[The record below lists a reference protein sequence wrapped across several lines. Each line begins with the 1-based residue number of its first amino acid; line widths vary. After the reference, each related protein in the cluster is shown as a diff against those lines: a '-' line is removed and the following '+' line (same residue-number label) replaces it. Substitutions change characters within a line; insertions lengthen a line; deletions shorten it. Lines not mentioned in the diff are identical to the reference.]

1 MHVTN
6 PREIQKRAANKR
18 RNNVLPLIFGAVLL
32 IGLSAGGLYWFVL
45 RPVPVSN
52 ENTQE
57 ASASPAATQVAS
69 QPVREKTTLK
79 NFSGVEFRDLYRSV
93 NYPNT
98 QAFATPPDIT
108 GNPTAD
114 ARIRTMAE
122 KRGFLLTSIPLSP
135 IVKTGEELIAGN
147 GDDLL
152 QPLAQKSWKELKAA
166 ARKDGIQLSLISAY
180 RSPKWQR
187 ELFTERL
194 LAQGVSI
201 QQIAEGKGEAA
212 LNTTLSMTAVPG
224 YSRHHTG
231 YTIDLYCDDGIAFG
245 DSSCNKWITKN
256 NYENAK
262 KYGWIPSYPPG
273 AGEQGPE
280 PEPWEFVWVG
290 TDVLYQ

>member
-6 PREIQKRAANKR
+6 PREIQKRAAKKHRSNI
-18 RNNVLPLIFGAVLL
+18 VPLIFGGVLV
-32 IGLSAGGLYWFVL
+32 IGLAAGGLYWFLL
-45 RPVPVSN
+45 RPVPLSS
-52 ENTQE
+52 ENAQE
-57 ASASPAATQVAS
+57 PSGSQAATQVAS

-79 NFSGVEFRDLYRSV
+79 NFSGIEFRDLYRSV

-98 QAFATPPDIT
+98 QAFSTPPEIT

-114 ARIRTMAE
+114 ARIRTLAE
-122 KRGFLLTSIPLSP
+122 KRGFLLTSVPLSP

-166 ARKDGIQLSLISAY
+166 ARKDNIQLSLISAY

-194 LAQGVSI
+194 LAQGVTI
-201 QQIAEGKGEAA
+201 QQIADGKGEAA

-262 KYGWIPSYPPG
+262 KYGWIPSYPPD

-290 TDVLYQ
+290 TDLLYQ

>member
-6 PREIQKRAANKR
+6 PREIQKRAAKKR
-18 RNNVLPLIFGAVLL
+18 RSNILPLIFGGVVV
-32 IGLSAGGLYWFVL
+32 IGLAAGGLYWFVL
-45 RPVPVSN
+45 RPVPM
-52 ENTQE
+52 NTQGE
-57 ASASPAATQVAS
+57 PVTSSAAATQIAT
-69 QPVREKTTLK
+69 QAPKNKTTLK
-79 NFSGVEFRDLYRSV
+79 TFTGTEFRDLYRSV

-98 QAFATPPDIT
+98 QNFSTPPEIT

-114 ARIRTMAE
+114 ARIRAMAE
-122 KRGFLLTSIPLSP
+122 KRGFLLTSVPLSP

-152 QPLAQKSWKELKAA
+152 QPLAQKSWKELKTA
-166 ARKDGIQLSLISAY
+166 ARKDNIQLSLISAY

-187 ELFTERL
+187 ELFMERL
-194 LAQGVSI
+194 LAQNVTV
-201 QQIAEGKGEAA
+201 QQIADGRGETA

-290 TDVLYQ
+290 TDALYQ